1 MEYSN
6 LQQQAASLKKN
17 LFDQVY
23 VGILVQSIV
32 CFLFVQV
39 LQYTYQYTVYH
50 MNYSLRRLCN
60 STHQSFLCIITLY
73 YFLFSI

>member
-6 LQQQAASLKKN
+6 LQRQAASLKKN

-23 VGILVQSIV
+23 VRIGPVNG

-39 LQYTYQYTVYH
+39 LQYTYQYTMYH
-50 MNYSLRRLCN
+50 RNK
-60 STHQSFLCIITLY
+60 
-73 YFLFSI
+73 